1 MADEKTSPSGPAFV
15 VFRHVDG
22 DTWQLVGEVPRR
34 RGLPARKARRQAVE
48 DATGGNAEAS
58 GRYAAVLRSEWRVSL
73 DL

>member
-1 MADEKTSPSGPAFV
+1 MADEETSPSGPAFV

-22 DTWQLVGEVPRR
+22 DTWQLVGEVLRR

-48 DATGGNAEAS
+48 DATGAAEPS